1 MIETYLII
9 LAAVAPAIVVAIVMI
24 RKDRRPEPIGWL
36 LAATGL
42 GVLAGPAV
50 LILGYLLLPEIP
62 MDSLSRAFLSSFINA
77 AIPEE
82 TLKFLALWLLAK
94 MCKHFDEMFDGIVYA
109 VCIGMGFA
117 GLENILYL
125 FGAEDW
131 VSVGVAR
138 ALMSVPMHYFFAIIM
153 GTFFSLGWF
162 DKKNRRVYMTAALLL
177 PIIVHGIYD
186 TLCFSIGLD
195 ESISTLILTL
205 FLLGFVYIRR
215 YVKSLTDS
223 MLKLDEMRK

>member
-1 MIETYLII
+1 M
-9 LAAVAPAIVVAIVMI
+9 
-24 RKDRRPEPIGWL
+24 
-36 LAATGL
+36 
-42 GVLAGPAV
+42 
-50 LILGYLLLPEIP
+50 
-62 MDSLSRAFLSSFINA
+62 
-77 AIPEE
+77 
-82 TLKFLALWLLAK
+82 
-94 MCKHFDEMFDGIVYA
+94 
-109 VCIGMGFA
+109 
-117 GLENILYL
+117 
-125 FGAEDW
+125 
-131 VSVGVAR
+131 SVGVAR